1 MKRFGFDE
9 KHEYQKFII
18 EYLVEEN
25 GYIKRS
31 SKDFNPIYAM
41 DQECLF
47 DFLYTTQQEKM
58 ENLEKIYKNNL
69 RDILINFINTKIT
82 NKENSLINVLK
93 HGVEIDNIHLD
104 LMYTKP
110 ATSFNKELIKKYESN
125 IFSVAEEVYASKSE
139 RIDLVIFLN
148 GFAIMSFELKSNPQG
163 QSYEDA
169 IYQYRTDR
177 NPNDRLFMFKSG
189 CLVNFAMDLEEVYM
203 TTKLTGEDT
212 VFLPFNMGSGEGI
225 LSGSGNPI
233 FEDKLSVSYMWED
246 ILKKDSILE
255 LINKFIFIDV
265 GEKKNELTGK
275 IEKKENL
282 IFPRY
287 HQRDAVHKLLDDV
300 LINKTSNNYLIQH
313 SAGSGKTN
321 TIAWLAYRLSS
332 LHDESNEIIFDTI
345 IVLTDRIVVDRQLQ
359 KAIMNMEHKSGFIKV
374 MDDECNS
381 HDLASALSSNTKIIV
396 TTIQK
401 FPYIVNNVDNI
412 NHKKFAVII
421 DEAHSSTA
429 GKDMI
434 AVTKT
439 LGLDSSIDYTPE
451 EIIVEE
457 IKHHGKQPNVSMFA
471 FTATPKSTTL
481 DLFGKTNENGGKEAF
496 HMYSMKQAIDEGFI
510 LDVLSNYIT
519 YGTYFQLNK
528 VIEEDPDCPTSETK
542 RQIAKYI
549 ELNDENIAQRTEVI
563 VEHFKNNVMG
573 ELGGKAKAMVV
584 TSSRKVAVKYFFAF
598 KKYIEDNKY
607 NMEPIVAFSGD
618 VSIDDKEYTE
628 SKINGFSEKELPVQF
643 NKDSYHFLIVANKY
657 QTGFDQPKLCAM
669 YIMKKLDGVNAVQTL
684 SRLNRTCL
692 PFDKTTFIL
701 DFKNSYKDI
710 KNAFSVYYDKTVL
723 SETVNP
729 KGIKDINNEIDGY
742 GVIHSDDVNAVND
755 FFYKNE
761 LTFEDKQKVI
771 SIFQRSKKRL
781 EDYSIDEQNE
791 FILKMR
797 SFVRLYEFLLQATN
811 FEDIELHKKYN
822 FILYFS
828 SYVSIKRPGNGFNL
842 EGKIT
847 ASNFSQRE
855 TGAYKK
861 DKQKSN
867 PFIKTLTTGTGRMNE
882 DKESKLSEILDDI
895 NARTGKKFNNDTI
908 KSVDVILNLLM
919 ESEELKVAARNNTE
933 PDFEFKFWEV
943 LSDLLIDNLDEDEEF
958 FSLLLNNDEMRKEVF
973 GIYVNDIYVIL
984 RDEN

>member
-1 MKRFGFDE
+1 M
-9 KHEYQKFII
+9 
-18 EYLVEEN
+18 L
-25 GYIKRS
+25 
-31 SKDFNPIYAM
+31 
-41 DQECLF
+41 
-47 DFLYTTQQEKM
+47 
-58 ENLEKIYKNNL
+58 
-69 RDILINFINTKIT
+69 
-82 NKENSLINVLK
+82 
-93 HGVEIDNIHLD
+93 HL
-104 LMYTKP
+104 
-110 ATSFNKELIKKYESN
+110 
-125 IFSVAEEVYASKSE
+125 
-139 RIDLVIFLN
+139 
-148 GFAIMSFELKSNPQG
+148 QG
-163 QSYEDA
+163 
-169 IYQYRTDR
+169 
-177 NPNDRLFMFKSG
+177 
-189 CLVNFAMDLEEVYM
+189 
-203 TTKLTGEDT
+203 
-212 VFLPFNMGSGEGI
+212 
-225 LSGSGNPI
+225 
-233 FEDKLSVSYMWED
+233 
-246 ILKKDSILE
+246 
-255 LINKFIFIDV
+255 
-265 GEKKNELTGK
+265 
-275 IEKKENL
+275 
-282 IFPRY
+282 
-287 HQRDAVHKLLDDV
+287 
-300 LINKTSNNYLIQH
+300 
-313 SAGSGKTN
+313 
-321 TIAWLAYRLSS
+321 
-332 LHDESNEIIFDTI
+332 
-345 IVLTDRIVVDRQLQ
+345 
-359 KAIMNMEHKSGFIKV
+359 
-374 MDDECNS
+374 
-381 HDLASALSSNTKIIV
+381 
-396 TTIQK
+396 
-401 FPYIVNNVDNI
+401 
-412 NHKKFAVII
+412 
-421 DEAHSSTA
+421 
-429 GKDMI
+429 
-434 AVTKT
+434 
-439 LGLDSSIDYTPE
+439 
-451 EIIVEE
+451 
-457 IKHHGKQPNVSMFA
+457 
-471 FTATPKSTTL
+471 
-481 DLFGKTNENGGKEAF
+481 
-496 HMYSMKQAIDEGFI
+496 
-510 LDVLSNYIT
+510 
-519 YGTYFQLNK
+519 
-528 VIEEDPDCPTSETK
+528 
-542 RQIAKYI
+542 
-549 ELNDENIAQRTEVI
+549 
-563 VEHFKNNVMG
+563 
-573 ELGGKAKAMVV
+573 
-584 TSSRKVAVKYFFAF
+584 AF